1 MDADNR
7 DEIYIG
13 IEITGTARFFNGTV
27 QRFNGSRHSKVRRRG
42 GSVIFEEAAGTTAN

>member
-27 QRFNGSRHSKVRRRG
+27 QRFNGSRHSKGRG